1 MSDRLQKKILL
12 IIFLAFVILFFSTII
27 FLYTQKNIH
36 LYSFSQN
43 IISYEIGFVPNG
55 LLGSIIIK
63 LKKVLN
69 IQPAILL
76 SFIYLLLHI
85 TNTGLFLILINN
97 FARANFFIALFLIF
111 NPVLIMF
118 PLYDIG
124 ALFRKEAFVIFLLL
138 FHFLISNLFIRKK
151 ISKCIYLKFVALVF
165 IPGIIINCLISSIQ
179 FFLIPVHI
187 IVIKNNLKI
196 TPRNL
201 FALLTF
207 FILLFFLIDYF
218 KINTGHERLYKLTQE
233 IIGND
238 QKISAAPFI
247 WLKNNLYSS
256 ILLTIDEINNWENF
270 HNVYLVRNYTLALI
284 ILLGPLIF
292 IFSQLNFQNKS
303 IHRNKILISL
313 TPCLCL
319 FFLGVDWGRWIHII
333 FMILIMYFSQFK
345 FKKIIIPK
353 NNYFILASIILVYV
367 TSFGIPHCCA
377 KNITLYGFWKNINF
391 ILNSF

>member
-1 MSDRLQKKILL
+1 MSDNLQKKILL

-27 FLYTQKNIH
+27 FLYIQKNIH

-43 IISYEIGFVPNG
+43 IISYKIGFVPNG
-55 LLGSIIIK
+55 FLGSIIIK
-63 LKKVLN
+63 LKEVLN
-69 IQPAILL
+69 IEPAILL
-76 SFIYLLLHI
+76 SFVYLLLHI

-111 NPVLIMF
+111 NPALIMF
-118 PLYDIG
+118 LLYDIG

-138 FHFLISNLFIRKK
+138 FHFLISNLFLRKK
-151 ISKCIYLKFVALVF
+151 ISKFIYIKILVLVI
-165 IPGIIINCLISSIQ
+165 IPGIILNCLIYNVQ

-187 IVIKNNLKI
+187 LVIKNNLNI
-196 TPRNL
+196 TRRNL

-207 FILLFFLIDYF
+207 FILFFFLIDYL
-218 KINTGHERLYKLTQE
+218 KINIDHEYLYKLTQE

-247 WLKNNLYSS
+247 WLENNLYTS

-270 HNVYLVRNYTLALI
+270 HKVYLIRNYTLALI
-284 ILLGPLIF
+284 ILLVPLIF

-313 TPCLCL
+313 TPCLFL

-333 FMILIMYFSQFK
+333 FMTVIMYFSQFK

-353 NNYFILASIILVYV
+353 NYYFVFTSIILVYV

-377 KNITLYGFWKNINF
+377 KNIALHGFWKNINF

>member
-1 MSDRLQKKILL
+1 MSDNLQKKILL

-27 FLYTQKNIH
+27 FLYIQKNIH

-43 IISYEIGFVPNG
+43 IISYKIGFVPNG
-55 LLGSIIIK
+55 FLGSIIIK
-63 LKKVLN
+63 LKEVLN
-69 IQPAILL
+69 IEPAILL
-76 SFIYLLLHI
+76 SFVYLLLHI

-97 FARANFFIALFLIF
+97 FARANFFITLFLIF
-111 NPVLIMF
+111 NPALIMF

-138 FHFLISNLFIRKK
+138 FHFLISNLFLRKK
-151 ISKCIYLKFVALVF
+151 ISKFIYIKILVLVI
-165 IPGIIINCLISSIQ
+165 IPGIILNCLIYNVQ

-187 IVIKNNLKI
+187 LVIKNNLNI
-196 TPRNL
+196 TRRNL

-207 FILLFFLIDYF
+207 FILFFFLIDYL
-218 KINTGHERLYKLTQE
+218 KINIDHEYLYKLTQE

-247 WLKNNLYSS
+247 WLENNLYTS
-256 ILLTIDEINNWENF
+256 ILLTIYEINNWENF
-270 HNVYLVRNYTLALI
+270 HKVYLIRNYTLALI
-284 ILLGPLIF
+284 ILLVPLIF

-333 FMILIMYFSQFK
+333 FMTVIMYFSQFK

-353 NNYFILASIILVYV
+353 NYYFVFTSIILVYV

-377 KNITLYGFWKNINF
+377 KNIALHGFWKNINF